1 MGKTVWNKN
10 YKGSKMKFDA
20 KFISN
25 KISSTINSNYLFDQM
40 ESFIKPDSIFTMH
53 PKEIFMF
60 EMIGEEPIDDGSV
73 EYKYNSEGFRS
84 DNFTNMHNGKHL
96 LFSGCSEGEGIASS
110 LNTMW
115 NKIVYDR
122 LNLENEYS
130 GFFNV
135 AIDNFGFHKVVFN
148 IINYISKHGKPDE
161 IILLMPDICRLNQWD
176 PGSENYHQ
184 IWANPNSLNTKSD
197 QEKFMNAIIDFVPF
211 MKLFESYCDSNNINL
226 TWSTWSSL
234 EGEVFSIIKTFKHF
248 FEIDYSLPTTV
259 DQSNQIRRDGHQG
272 AYYHDLWAQN
282 FLKRIK
288 DVRS

>member
-1 MGKTVWNKN
+1 
-10 YKGSKMKFDA
+10 MKFDA

-60 EMIGEEPIDDGSV
+60 EMIGEKPIDDGSV

-96 LFSGCSEGEGIASS
+96 LFSGCSEGEGIASP

-122 LNLENEYS
+122 LNLEN
-130 GFFNV
+130 
-135 AIDNFGFHKVVFN
+135 
-148 IINYISKHGKPDE
+148 DE

>member
-1 MGKTVWNKN
+1 MI
-10 YKGSKMKFDA
+10 FDE
-20 KFISN
+20 KFISD
-25 KISSTINSNYLFDQM
+25 KISSIINSNYLFDQM
-40 ESFIKPDSIFTMH
+40 ESFIKPNSFLTMH

-60 EMIGEEPIDDGSV
+60 DMMDKEPIDDGSV
-73 EYKYNSEGFRS
+73 EYKYNNDGFRS
-84 DNFTNMHNGKHL
+84 DNFIDVHTKKHL
-96 LFSGCSEGEGIASS
+96 LFSGCSEGEGIASP
-110 LNTMW
+110 LDTMW
-115 NKIVYDR
+115 NKIVYDG
-122 LNLENEYS
+122 LNTNNEYS

-148 IINYISKHGKPDE
+148 IINYISKYGKPEE

-176 PGSENYHQ
+176 SESKNYQQ
-184 IWANPNSLNTKSD
+184 IWANPNSLNTEAD

-211 MKLFESYCDSNNINL
+211 MKLFESYCDSNDIKL

-234 EGEVFSIIKTFKHF
+234 EGKIFSIINTFKHF
-248 FEIDYSLPTTV
+248 FEIDYSIPTMV

-288 DVRS
+288 HVRG